1 MEENSKEYLGK
12 EDVKKL
18 FWKLSLPAIIAQ
30 LINMLYNIVDR
41 IYIGHIPEVGSLAL
55 TGVGVC
61 MPIIILV
68 SAFAAFAAT
77 GGAPRASI
85 FLGKGDLDSSEKIL
99 GGSLTMQV
107 VISIVLTIVLL
118 IFGEGFLLSFG
129 ASENTI
135 DYALAYLRIYA
146 LGTIFVE
153 VTLSMNA
160 FITAQGDAKTAMY
173 TVLIGAIIN
182 IILDPI
188 FIFAL
193 DMGVRGAALATITS
207 QAISCIW
214 VLKYL
219 TGEKAF
225 IKLKKENLL
234 VSFKE
239 FVFPSILLGLAT
251 FIMQASESILGVVFN
266 ASLLKY
272 GGDIAVGA
280 MTILTSVMMFALL
293 PLQGMGQGAQPITS
307 YNFGAGKADRVKESF
322 KVLVKNSFSYTAIIW
337 LLIMIF
343 PQVFA
348 RIFTPDQDLVD
359 FTSWALRI
367 YGAGI
372 IAMGIQIGCQMTFV
386 AIGSAKVSILV
397 AVFRKFIML
406 IPLIYILPNFFA
418 DKVFAVYL
426 AEPVADFTAVAFT
439 VILFRIHFKKAMEK
453 IEGK

>member
-348 RIFTPDQDLVD
+348 RIFTPDQNLVD

-426 AEPVADFTAVAFT
+426 AEPVADFTAVVFT
-439 VILFRIHFKKAMEK
+439 VILFSIHFKKAMEK